1 MFFVSMDW
9 FEECVENCRGLKVIP
24 FPDDFADE
32 AIFLAHDIA
41 YNMDAWEKYEK
52 PHDVYVYHSDNGVF
66 DEDDYVMCSF
76 LGCDKFTK
84 CGERKFNGEL
94 PKF

>member
-9 FEECVENCRGLKVIP
+9 FEECEENCRGLKVIP
-24 FPDDFADE
+24 FPDAFADE
-32 AIFLAHDIA
+32 AVFLAHDIA
-41 YNMDAWEKYEK
+41 
-52 PHDVYVYHSDNGVF
+52 VF
-66 DEDDYVMCSF
+66 DEDDYVMCSY
-76 LGCDKFTK
+76 LGCDKFNK